1 MKARKQK
8 KSLGGRPRKFAEP
21 SGPITITLPERT
33 LRQLAAVDQ
42 DRAVAIVKATD
53 AVACHGEKAGQQV
66 KLVQVEPGTSVIV
79 VGPSASLRKIPFL
92 KLVEIAPTRYLL
104 AVPTG
109 TPTETL
115 EIAVMDQIDSLADGE
130 DYERTLL
137 NELRNQIRV
146 LRRAKRMSKHEIILV
161 ST

>member
-1 MKARKQK
+1 MKARGKK
-8 KSLGGRPRKFAEP
+8 KSAGGRPRKFAEP

-33 LRQLAAVDQ
+33 LRQLQAVDQ

-53 AVACHGEKAGQQV
+53 AVVGDGEKAGEQV

-79 VGPSASLRKIPFL
+79 VGPSASLRRIPFL

-104 AVPTG
+104 AIPTG

-115 EIAVMDQIDSLADGE
+115 EIAIMDQIDGLGDE
-130 DYERTLL
+130 ETYERSLL
-137 NELRNQIRV
+137 NELRNQIRA
-146 LRRAKRMSKHEIILV
+146 LRHAKRMSKHEIILV
-161 ST
+161 SS